1 MTMTQCKLVRW
12 LVGAV
17 FMGGLAIGLASCS
30 KTETIDLRIIH
41 TTDVHGALF
50 AYDYIGERSTEGG
63 MARLSSMMKE
73 LRASDSNILLLD
85 GGDMLQGEPITYYSN
100 YIDTLS
106 TNAVSEA
113 MNFVGYDAA
122 TMGNHDIEPGH
133 RVYDR
138 FVDEVGFPILA
149 ANAVRTEDGTPYF
162 KPYTVIERGGAR
174 VAVLGL
180 ITPAIPQWL
189 PQHLWEGMRFEDVV
203 ESAKTWVP
211 RIVQD
216 EHPDMLIALV
226 HSGLDNDNT
235 DYNEN
240 AGRQLAETVSGID
253 LVLIGH
259 DHRQT
264 VEWVQR
270 PSSGDSVLVLNPAN
284 RLERVGDIQVH
295 LERKGGKVVS
305 RRIEGKL
312 TELASYEPDTAYLDK
327 MSVYDKGVRAFLG
340 RRIGVL
346 DAPVEARDAL
356 FGSSAYMDVVHQMQL
371 ATVGA
376 EVSFA
381 APLSLGARLQAGD
394 IFVRDLFKWCP
405 FSNHLYAMELT
416 GREIK
421 GYLEHS
427 YGGWARQMKTKDE
440 GLIAMRPDAKPT
452 DRYKTLVPTFNYSS
466 AQGIDYIVD
475 VSKPAGERITILQM
489 SNGEPFDM
497 ERTYRCAI
505 NSYRAGGAG
514 GMLTTGAG
522 IAKADLPGRIRQ
534 SSEYDQ
540 FFSLMRY
547 FEIKGVISPKATGN
561 WRFVPAA
568 WVSGAEERDRAFLWP
583 KQ

>member
-1 MTMTQCKLVRW
+1 MTQCKLVRW
-12 LVGAV
+12 LVGSAL
-17 FMGGLAIGLASCS
+17 MGGLAMGLASCS

-50 AYDYIGERSTEGG
+50 AYDYIGERPTGGG
-63 MARLSSMMKE
+63 MARLSSMMKA

-113 MNFVGYDAA
+113 MNFVGYDVA

-133 RVYDR
+133 KVYDR
-138 FVDEVGFPILA
+138 FVGEVGFPILA
-149 ANAVRTEDGTPYF
+149 ANAVRADDGMPYF
-162 KPYTVIERGGAR
+162 KPYTILERGGAR

-203 ESAKTWVP
+203 ESAKSWVP

-226 HSGLDNDNT
+226 HSGLDNDNA

-240 AGRQLAETVSGID
+240 AGRQLAETVPGID
-253 LVLIGH
+253 LILIGH

-270 PSSGDSVLVLNPAN
+270 HSSGDSVLVINPAN
-284 RLERVGDIQVH
+284 RLERVSDIQVR
-295 LERKGGKVVS
+295 LERKGGKIVS
-305 RRIEGKL
+305 RHIEGKL
-312 TELASYEPDTAYLDK
+312 TELAAYEPDTAYLDK
-327 MSVYDKGVRAFLG
+327 MSVYDRGVRAFLG
-340 RRIGVL
+340 RRVGVI

-356 FGSSAYMDVVHQMQL
+356 FGSSAYMDVMHQMQL

-376 EVSFA
+376 EISFA
-381 APLSLGARLQAGD
+381 APLNLGARLQAGD

-405 FSNHLYAMELT
+405 FSNHLYVMELT
-416 GREIK
+416 GREVK

-427 YGGWARQMKTKDE
+427 YAGWTRQMTTKDE

-452 DRYKTLVPTFNYSS
+452 DHYKTLVPTFNYSS

-489 SNGEPFDM
+489 SSGEPFDM
-497 ERTYRCAI
+497 DRTYRCAI

-514 GMLTTGAG
+514 GMLTTGSG
-522 IAKADLPGRIRQ
+522 IAKADLQGRIRG

-547 FEIKGVISPKATGN
+547 FEIKGVVSPKVTGN

-568 WVSGAEERDRAFLWP
+568 WVGEAEERDRAFLWP